1 MKTLFLLFSH
11 SLTSEQKQDAQDS
24 LGVSEFVSLPVELQQ
39 MFSNVPPELEELDE
53 YLDPIINWINDN
65 AYDESD
71 YILIQGDYG
80 ATVTLNKYMTGRG
93 TFATPIY
100 ATTERK
106 SVDTVQDDGS
116 IVTQRIFKHKRFRK
130 Y

>member
-11 SLTSEQKQDAQDS
+11 SLTEDQKQDAQDS

-39 MFSNVPPELEELDE
+39 IFSNVPPELEELDE

-65 AYDESD
+65 AFYESD

-80 ATVTLNKYMTGRG
+80 ATYSLVKYMTSRG

-106 SVDTVQDDGS
+106 WVDTLQEDGG
-116 IVTQRIFKHKRFRK
+116 TLTLRIFKHKRFRK

>member
-11 SLTSEQKQDAQDS
+11 SLTREQQQDAQDS

-39 MFSNVPPELEELDE
+39 VFSNIPPELEDLDE
-53 YLDPIINWINDN
+53 YLKPIVNWIKQNCSN
-65 AYDESD
+65 QKN
-71 YILIQGDYG
+71 YILIQGDFG
-80 ATVTLNKYMTGRG
+80 ATYSLVSHCKELNYAK
-93 TFATPIY
+93 PVY

-116 IVTQRIFKHKRFRK
+116 IATQRIFKHKRFRE

>member
-39 MFSNVPPELEELDE
+39 MFSNVPPELEELDD
-53 YLDPIINWINDN
+53 YLDPIIDWINDN
-65 AYDESD
+65 AFNESD

-80 ATVTLNKYMTGRG
+80 ATVSLNKYLSYRG
-93 TFATPIY
+93 SFATPIY

-106 SVDTVQDDGS
+106 SVDTVQEDGS
-116 IVTQRIFKHKRFRK
+116 IATQRIFKHKRFRK

>member
-39 MFSNVPPELEELDE
+39 MFSNVPPELEELDD
-53 YLDPIINWINDN
+53 YLRPIINWLDCNS
-65 AYDESD
+65 DEDD
-71 YILIQGDYG
+71 YTLIQGDYG
-80 ATVTLNKYMTGRG
+80 ATYSLVSHYKKLQYT
-93 TFATPIY
+93 TPVY

-106 SVDTVQDDGS
+106 SVDTIQDDGS
-116 IVTQRIFKHKRFRK
+116 IVTTRVFKHKRFRK

>member
-39 MFSNVPPELEELDE
+39 MFSNVPPELEELDD

-65 AYDESD
+65 AFYEDD

-80 ATVTLNKYMTGRG
+80 ATYSLVKYMIYRG
-93 TFATPIY
+93 SFATPIY

-116 IVTQRIFKHKRFRK
+116 IVTTRVFKHKRFRK

>member
-1 MKTLFLLFSH
+1 MKKLFLLFSH
-11 SLTSEQKQDAQDS
+11 SLTEEQKQDAQDA
-24 LGVSEFVSLPVELQQ
+24 LGVSEFVSLPDDLQAL
-39 MFSNVPPELEELDE
+39 FSNVPPELEELDDF
-53 YLDPIINWINDN
+53 LDPIVDWINDN
-65 AYDESD
+65 AFYESD

-80 ATVTLNKYMTGRG
+80 ATYSLVKYMTGRG

-106 SVDTVQDDGS
+106 SVDTVQEDGS
-116 IVTQRIFKHKRFRK
+116 IATQRIFKHKRFRK